1 MSAKEFKDLDSKQ
14 LQEREAELRKELFGL
29 KTQAA
34 TEKVKDTSEFKK
46 IKKDIARIKTLQ
58 GPLPSRHAAKKQ
70 PVTSK

>member
-1 MSAKEFKDLDSKQ
+1 MSAKELKELDSKQ
-14 LQEREAELRKELFGL
+14 LQEREAELRKELFDL
-29 KTQAA
+29 KTHAA

-58 GPLPSRHAAKKQ
+58 GSQSAKHAATTQ